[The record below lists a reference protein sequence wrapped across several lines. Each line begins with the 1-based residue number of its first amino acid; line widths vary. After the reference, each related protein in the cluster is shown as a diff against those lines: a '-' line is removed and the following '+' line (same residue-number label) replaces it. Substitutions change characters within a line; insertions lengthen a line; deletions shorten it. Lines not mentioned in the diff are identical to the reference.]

1 MTLLDTAASPAPLTH
16 GREDTDALDNASV
29 RAAGTRAWSRR
40 ATLLAVSALLGF
52 AGLAVSVWLVTG
64 TVVPWDSKNHF
75 YAMFRFVAEA
85 LQHGEFPLWN
95 PYHFGGSP
103 AIADPQ
109 SLLFTPSMLLFALIS
124 PDASM
129 QVFDAVIF
137 AHLLSGGLG
146 MLCVAR
152 ARGWHPAAAVLTAM
166 IFMLGGAAA
175 SRLQHTGMI
184 ISYSFFPWALWALDN
199 ALERISYRWAALF
212 SVCACLMAFG
222 RDQVA
227 FLLALILIARLLWTA
242 LASRDT
248 FAYLTRR
255 LGIFALMGVIVVI
268 GMGLPTLLTMQF
280 LGDSNRPGISFG
292 VAAAGSLAPINLMT
306 LFAPNF
312 YGSLDWAYD
321 YWGPGY
327 ETMPDPDWTDRCIN
341 YLFIGSLP
349 ALLLVWHG
357 LAGGRLFSKSLRFFS
372 VVFACALLYSV
383 GRETPFFAVAFD
395 WLPGVSLYRRPAD
408 ATFAVNIMLALMS
421 GYLLHRYIEDGLPS
435 LPRALPRW
443 LAVSVAVA
451 TGALVAVLFGFG
463 LTFAL
468 SQHHFLASLSELGI
482 GFGLMAAATA
492 ILFFMRARRTR
503 TLAAVILVAAT
514 GGELVWRNAAAS
526 FNAEPA
532 TRYGVYSGL
541 SHGDAIGLERL
552 KQDIAEKHAAGEHPR
567 VEILGLTGPWQN
579 ASMVLQLENT
589 LGYNPLRI
597 SNYERAV
604 GPGENAEDPFQ
615 RHFPGT
621 FRGYRCKLA
630 TLLGLEYL
638 VLGEPLTKLPRH
650 FPRPN
655 RIEQFYVG
663 DSMYIYK
670 LGKAAPR
677 AYVATRVKPND
688 SESDIDD
695 ASVPDFDRT
704 MEVLIDDKSLGDV
717 SPVLLDSNAER
728 GETSATI
735 TQYRDNAVTI
745 DVTASKEG
753 IVVLHDLYYP
763 GWEVRVDGVKK
774 PLLKANILFRGVEV
788 PPGHHSVEFSFH
800 PLSLTN
806 LGTALSGLL
815 HRHRDES

>member
-16 GREDTDALDNASV
+16 GLEGTDILGNAG
-29 RAAGTRAWSRR
+29 ARAWSRK
-40 ATLLAVSALLGF
+40 ATLIAVSSLIGF
-52 AGLAVSVWLVTG
+52 AGLAVSVWLATG

-75 YAMFRFVAEA
+75 YAMFRFVADA

-109 SLLFTPSMLLFALIS
+109 SLLFIPSMLLFALIA
-124 PDASM
+124 PHASM
-129 QVFDAVIF
+129 QVFDGVIF
-137 AHLLSGGLG
+137 AHLLAGGFG

-184 ISYSFFPWALWALDN
+184 ISYSFFPWALWTLDC
-199 ALERISYRWAALF
+199 ALERMSCRWAALF
-212 SVCACLMAFG
+212 AVFACLMAFG

-227 FLLALILIARLLWTA
+227 FLLALILIGRLFWRVI
-242 LASRDT
+242 ASRDP
-248 FAYLTRR
+248 FGYLTRR
-255 LGIFALMGVIVVI
+255 LSVFAVMGIILVL

-280 LGDSNRPGISFG
+280 LDGSNRPGISYG

-341 YLFIGSLP
+341 YLFIGSMP

-357 LAGGRLFSKSLRFFS
+357 LAGGRLFSKSLRFF
-372 VVFACALLYSV
+372 FIAFLAALLYAV

-421 GYLLHRYIEDGLPS
+421 GYLVHRYIEDGLPS
-435 LPRALPRW
+435 LPSVLPRW
-443 LAVSVAVA
+443 ISAAMQIV
-451 TGALVAVLFGFG
+451 TGALVAVLFGFS

-468 SQHHFLASLSELGI
+468 SQHHFLVSLGQLGI
-482 GFGLMAAATA
+482 GLGLMAAAAA
-492 ILFFMRARRTR
+492 ILFFLRARRTR
-503 TLAAVILVAAT
+503 VFAAVLLVAAT
-514 GGELVWRNAAAS
+514 GAELIWRNAGAS

-532 TRYGVYSGL
+532 SRYGVYSGL
-541 SHGDAIGLERL
+541 SRGDAMGLERL

-567 VEILGLTGPWQN
+567 VEVLGLTGPWQN
-579 ASMVLQLENT
+579 ASMVLKLENT

-604 GPGENAEDPFQ
+604 GPGENAEDPFA

-655 RIEQFYVG
+655 RVEQFYVG

-688 SESDIDD
+688 SESDIDE
-695 ASVPDFDRT
+695 ATVPDFDRT
-704 MEVLIDDKSLGDV
+704 AEALIDDKSLSVV
-717 SPVLLDSNAER
+717 SPVLLDANAER

-735 TQYRDNAVTI
+735 THYGDNSVTL
-745 DVTASKEG
+745 DVSTNKEG

-763 GWEVRVDGVKK
+763 GWEVRVDGKEK

-788 PPGHHSVEFSFH
+788 TPGHHRVEFSFH
-800 PLSLTN
+800 PLSLHN
-806 LGTALSGLL
+806 LGAALSGLL
-815 HRHRDES
+815 HSHRDDS